1 MGFLKAHGFLLIVG
15 VVCLASLGGGVLAYL
30 GGSDIEQEMKEIDGL
45 VSKVRQLQGSPANR
59 QTIEA
64 KRREQEARQ
73 VEFEESMSTALAT
86 QRYSAFHE
94 RLDAD
99 GSIVQV
105 LRQPLVAKALPQAKS
120 AVRIEFKGAYK
131 REFGNLYRH
140 LQARGGPTPEEIL
153 QQEIQIAKLKRGRD
167 DGGNWEVFRPSPA
180 PRNSGVESPERAPGL
195 TQLLRESPQAR
206 AADQVAR
213 SVYMYAEEGAFG
225 IHDLA
230 MNETAPAPVE
240 IWQAQMSLWIQQD
253 IAAALAGCNE
263 ERVEEL
269 REQKVEEPFWVAQ
282 MPVKQLRELS
292 IDDVLGHGGGSNHRN
307 RGFAVSFT
315 GTKNNNKMFMVPLR
329 LDLVIEEAALMK
341 VLEELCGVGFYTVV
355 AVNTRAVDPDPTL
368 LQSAYIYGQDP
379 VLQVVID
386 LEGCYFREV
395 FEEWIPKE
403 LKNVLKKPDAK
414 EDLNL

>member
-1 MGFLKAHGFLLIVG
+1 LIVG
-15 VVCLASLGGGVLAYL
+15 VVCLASLGGGVLAYR
-30 GGSDIEQEMKEIDGL
+30 GGSDIEQGMREVDGL
-45 VSKVRQLQGSPANR
+45 VNKVRQLQSSPANR

-64 KRREQEARQ
+64 KRIEQEARQ

-94 RLDAD
+94 RLDED
-99 GSIVQV
+99 GNIVQV
-105 LRQPLVAKALPQAKS
+105 LRQPLVADALPKAKS

-140 LQARGGPTPEEIL
+140 LRARGGPTQDEML
-153 QQEIQIAKLKRGRD
+153 QQEIQIAKLKRGSAE
-167 DGGNWEVFRPSPA
+167 GGGWQIFRPSPA
-180 PRNSGVESPERAPGL
+180 PRDTGGASPKRALGL
-195 TQLLRESPQAR
+195 MGLLRESPQAR

-230 MNETAPAPVE
+230 MNKTAPAPVE

-253 IAAALAGCNE
+253 IAAALAWCNE
-263 ERVEEL
+263 KRVEEL

-282 MPVKQLRELS
+282 MPVKHLRELS
-292 IDDVLGHGGGSNHRN
+292 IEDALGNGGGSNHRG

-329 LDLVIEEAALMK
+329 LDLVIEEAALMS

-355 AVNTRAVDPDPTL
+355 AVNTRAVDPDPTF
-368 LQSAYIYGQDP
+368 LQRVYVYGQDP

-403 LKNVLKKPDAK
+403 LKNVLKKPGAN